1 MFINSSQ
8 LKKLMKRDYKDVKL
22 TIGNIDSGYSI
33 MGSTWAVHIMHD
45 GMPNIVKSL
54 IIELA
59 GILPAA
65 GEIITI
71 SKENPNPQYEMDAGE
86 GRSIIHLVQRY
97 RISGRPAFWTN
108 VYEGRNDEMH
118 GLIQSNLNGE
128 FCHVRK
134 ELLDLIDLEAIDFNQ
149 EELPGNPC
157 YKEDMSGGLI
167 WHNETTTLLLL
178 PSQQDKRVANAL
190 RQVIFDPY
198 LDGFLEGGEDE
209 DESR

>member
-33 MGSTWAVHIMHD
+33 IGSAWAVHIMHD

-59 GILPAA
+59 GILPAE
-65 GEIITI
+65 GEIFTI
-71 SKENPNPQYEMDAGE
+71 SKENPMPQYEIDTGE
-86 GRSIIHLVQRY
+86 GRSIHVVQRY

-108 VYEGRNDEMH
+108 VYEERNEEMY

-128 FCHVRK
+128 LCHVR
-134 ELLDLIDLEAIDFNQ
+134 
-149 EELPGNPC
+149 
-157 YKEDMSGGLI
+157 LI
-167 WHNETTTLLLL
+167 WKPSTLIRRSCPGTHVIGRTCPEVLSGTMKQL
-178 PSQQDKRVANAL
+178 PCFCCQAARMTGWRMRLSRS
-190 RQVIFDPY
+190 Y
-198 LDGFLEGGEDE
+198 LT
-209 DESR
+209 RI

>member
-33 MGSTWAVHIMHD
+33 MGSAWAVHIMHD

-59 GILPAA
+59 GILPAE
-65 GEIITI
+65 GEIFTI
-71 SKENPNPQYEMDAGE
+71 SKENPMPQYEIDTGE
-86 GRSIIHLVQRY
+86 GRSIHVVQRY

-108 VYEGRNDEMH
+108 VYEERNEEMY

-128 FCHVRK
+128 LCHVRK

-157 YKEDMSGGLI
+157 YREDMSGGLI

-178 PSQQDKRVANAL
+178 PSCQDDRVANAHK
-190 RQVIFDPY
+190 QVIFDPY
-198 LDGFLEGGEDE
+198 LNGFLENEEDE
-209 DESR
+209 DEDR

>member
-8 LKKLMKRDYKDVKL
+8 LKKLMKRDFKEVRL
-22 TIGNIDSGYSI
+22 TIGNLDGGYSVL
-33 MGSTWAVHIMHD
+33 GSTWAVHIMHD

-65 GEIITI
+65 EDIITI
-71 SKENPNPQYEMDAGE
+71 SKENPNPQYEMDTGE
-86 GRSIIHLVQRY
+86 GRSIHLLQRY

-108 VYEGRNDEMH
+108 VYEERNEEMY
-118 GLIQSNLNGE
+118 GLIQSSLNGE
-128 FCHVRK
+128 LCHVKK
-134 ELLDLIDLEAIDFNQ
+134 ELLDLIDLEAIDLNQ

-157 YKEDMSGGLI
+157 YREDMSGGLI

-178 PSQQDKRVANAL
+178 PSRQDDRVANAL
-190 RQVIFDPY
+190 KQVIFDPY
-198 LDGFLEGGEDE
+198 LDGFLENEEDE
-209 DESR
+209 DEDR

>member
-1 MFINSSQ
+1 MFVNSTQ
-8 LKKLMKRDYKDVKL
+8 LKKLMKRDFKEVRL
-22 TIGNIDSGYSI
+22 TIGNLDGGYSI

-86 GRSIIHLVQRY
+86 GRSIHLVQRY

-108 VYEGRNDEMH
+108 VYEERNEEMY
-118 GLIQSNLNGE
+118 GMIQSNLNGE
-128 FCHVRK
+128 LCHVRK

-157 YKEDMSGGLI
+157 YKEDMYGGLI
-167 WHNETTTLLLL
+167 WHNGTTTLLLL

-190 RQVIFDPY
+190 KQVIFNPY
-198 LDGFLEGGEDE
+198 LDGFLEDEEDE
-209 DESR
+209 DEDR